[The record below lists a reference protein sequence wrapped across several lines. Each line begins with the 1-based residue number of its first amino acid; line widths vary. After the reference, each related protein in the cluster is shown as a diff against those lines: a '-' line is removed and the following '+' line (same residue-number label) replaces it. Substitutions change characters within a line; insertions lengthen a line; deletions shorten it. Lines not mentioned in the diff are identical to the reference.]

1 MLFCVIPWFSL
12 GRGVVEFTRMFVAI
26 VNRFTLILATAGLL
40 VALFAISGNQS
51 NTVSARTIVIPE
63 SSGTSTT
70 ATSEAPEVR
79 IEYIGGRVRSIT
91 EGNSI
96 TPRVALTGDSIG
108 GLEQDLVVNFAI
120 KDGATASQSDYSY
133 PSSVTIPAG
142 TTSAQFT
149 LSALADD
156 LIEYNETFNIYI
168 SSLDYNGENY
178 NTEHAGVEFTIK
190 SPDRIWRTIE
200 KLPSSS
206 WIEGGTANIR
216 VGLTKI
222 LPSDVP
228 ANSLFLT
235 IGDGYDDIDI
245 TEQLKSSTEV
255 DLSIPLNDNSLR
267 ATNEQLRIGLQFQ
280 KSQIPFLSKGG
291 LVRINIADDE
301 EPPQVVV
308 RRNSRGR
315 TSTISEGGRV
325 QLTALAPGVA
335 PVDLVVSL
343 AAGMSTT
350 LASSDYDF
358 PASVTI
364 PKGQRS
370 VRFWVDTSD
379 DEQAEYADILNIRP
393 TSVVYGSH
401 THPLSDTGVDLTVNS
416 SDRIGAAVDILGPD
430 RLNEGDTVYIRI
442 TVDELLPP
450 ETPDGSIYLVLGR
463 RNQASGNSILA
474 DQDDTAGLPVNII
487 AALKVATSTV
497 VPVELTDDSLIE
509 LNERV
514 FVTLAYDREQ
524 VPFFRGRISG
534 RFIVLDNDQTSFSIA
549 PLSRVVYRENEAIEL
564 TVELPDGVTSTLD
577 IQIRYRIKLGLRDA
591 DGRRVNTV
599 NRDDIAG
606 FLTGTVI
613 IPAGETSAMFRI
625 ELTEDQLVEETELL
639 GIRLQRPR
647 VIREDGRTRGLRNA
661 VTSEITVVSVIDND
675 RPTIKI
681 RSLRRTELVEVSGTS
696 TSATVTEG
704 DSIRLV
710 AEITNAPN
718 GAAAATALNLGA
730 NTAGTTAYADDYWFP
745 ATVTIPTGSVRAVF
759 TVNTFDD
766 DVAEGDE
773 TLNIYVAGVNYGDDS
788 YSPPDSG
795 FDLTIVDDDE
805 PPVVVEPP
813 VVAVR
818 SLSGTEITEGN
829 TAQLVV
835 ELTNA
840 PEGGVAETITVH
852 LETGSETTASE
863 TEYSYPSSVT
873 IPPGQSEVRFL
884 VSTTWYR
891 DGLRS
896 FRIYPSSVDYL
907 GSNYEQS
914 DSGATVIIRDIIR
927 DYDKW
932 YVNIRTVQD
941 TPTIPIYASDVRR
954 INEGESVR
962 MKVVL
967 QDKFDNVLGSGLEET
982 VTVNLRLLY
991 YGAEASASD
1000 YSFPRVITIPPG
1012 QSEMEFEVKTF
1023 LDDLVEDYEY
1033 IYIGIRDFEYGGRT
1047 YRTRP
1052 TIGLAVQI
1060 VVIDNNRYPVL
1071 EIMPVS
1077 SGTID
1082 EGESVRLEVNVT
1094 NAPEGGA
1101 DATITVHLATWRHTT
1116 MASESDYSY
1125 PSSVTIPRGQSRVE
1139 FEVSATEDSLV
1150 EDNETFQIYIAKVAR
1165 GNRIFYGTTFPPASV
1180 TIVDD
1185 DTSTSPAA
1193 PLSDLTAQLNTSSLT
1208 LQEGRAATITVDL
1221 SGDLSSLIDGDTSVL
1236 TIEARPVEGEETGL
1250 IHGTSDIYLPADL
1263 NDYEL
1268 TPVTIDK
1275 QAGQATFKIR
1285 AVEDS
1290 DYDPLESV
1298 MLELVSQS
1306 DDVEVVSPN
1315 SLKLKIENNDPRPFV
1330 SFSSTIGNQRLN
1342 WEYENVGVQVSSVL
1356 EGDKRDYRIVL
1367 DRKSNRD
1374 TEFVVYLGGGVGES
1388 SLLLREDGETPFPH
1402 STYWSGPK
1410 YQDGEGYWS
1419 GSVREEW
1426 ERVIIP
1432 AGELG
1437 LTFTVDTT
1445 SLENDLYDYY
1455 WDRALAVL
1463 FIYVYK
1469 EHYAYTDEIG
1479 SKHYFFLTQ
1488 DEPAPQLLLK
1498 NSANDGD
1505 GDASITVSEGESFD
1519 VWVEVSHQFG
1529 TSVIFNE
1536 PGLNLGVPLTATT
1549 ISGAVFNLELPAVH
1563 IGPYQSGVTVT
1574 VQIPDDSLVN
1584 GERTVAL
1591 GLEDVGEIW
1600 RTTRGG
1606 VPILPLRV
1614 PNRLIVTILDAEPPV
1629 VVPPSQPP
1637 VVRVRAVSET
1647 VLVEGSSLLLAVEL
1661 INAPEG
1667 GSAETITVQLNRARR
1682 LSHTLRGN
1690 RSLEYQSVFTIPR
1703 GQSRVEFEVTLRDDG
1718 IVNDSDVANIYVW
1731 SFYYGGEYYRQ
1742 SDPGVDVTIVDYIN
1756 APAVTVLTRI
1766 DPLSSQRFSTVHEG
1780 LYSARLYVESYVP
1793 NQNPYYYD
1801 EYRSA
1806 GRDIVVHL
1814 ATRDVTT
1821 SESDYS
1827 FPSSVTIPRG
1837 KKQVEFTVLALNDDL
1852 VEFDETFYIYA
1863 TSVEYRGQTF
1873 KQFDPGVRLTIENH
1887 DDIIQTSI
1895 NVSGGI
1901 EQLEGTTVTVQVE
1914 LSEELPAGT
1923 PANSVKLAFTPR
1935 DNARTVGQLPYVVDI
1950 TDDLRD
1956 STIVAVPFF
1965 LGADYLQ
1972 EQADLVN
1979 LSVVISDDELREVM
1993 PETQSYFRIVAD
2005 YGQNYEQPD
2014 TDADLTIIDNENP
2027 PIVTIRQVWP
2037 GVLYEEE
2044 FEQPSNPRWSASE
2057 LWHLATVFE
2066 AVLTNA
2072 PSGGTAETITVHLET
2087 GDSTTAS
2094 WYDYSYPSSV
2104 TIPQGRSLGR
2114 FTIRA
2119 RDDLPG
2125 YYQDEYRETLNVYV
2139 SSVDYLGQ
2147 NYEQSDSGVDLNIIG
2162 DEKMRPSV
2170 TVLGGD
2176 NHPEGSTVTVNIR
2189 LRKVLPARIPTGSV
2203 KLAIS
2208 LTGGTRS
2215 VAVDGQSHTFEG
2227 DEPFVIDITED
2238 LKNSTQ
2244 VALPLYLVDDDFPG
2258 QTGLMKIEWIIAREE
2273 SIPFSPLQGNS
2284 FNPILLENP
2293 GPSTFRISD
2302 NDGPRVD
2309 NDLGPVVNLRTDFPK
2324 RPRYFSYGEGRIIQL
2339 VLELPNA
2346 PEGGATQDITVHLAT
2361 KNGAT
2366 ASEADYSYP
2375 SSVTIPRGR
2384 SQVMFEVRLL
2394 EDDLPERAEQFE
2406 IYVSSVDYAG
2416 QNYKQSNAGIT
2427 VSIYSYDD
2435 IRSSLTAEPGGID
2448 QVKGR
2453 TITVRIELS
2462 HPLPP
2467 ASYDRA
2473 IQLSFQLSGST
2484 RFVDATV
2491 DGLPFIL
2498 GLNRWWSI
2506 LEVSTERFGDST
2518 TLDIPFYLADDG
2530 LPEESDLEL
2539 KIKLPLGFRPG
2550 YFNSRYPWEPYT
2562 KLSLRII
2569 DNDDLPIVTVRTPQ
2583 GTEVDEGDTV
2593 QLEIELTNA
2602 PDGGMAEDITVHL
2615 ATGSGTTAPESDY
2628 SYPSSVTIPQGQ
2640 SRVTFEI
2647 SALQDDLV
2655 EDDETLNIYASSVD
2669 YNGHNYEQSDAGVD
2683 LTIVDDNEPPIVV
2696 VQRFWQIVLNEG
2708 ETKKTHVT
2716 RLMAK
2721 LINAPEG
2728 GTVEDITVHLASGDS
2743 STASESD
2750 YSYPRT
2756 VTIPQGESQANFWIS
2771 PFLDGLAEYRE
2782 ILNIYVSSVDYL
2794 GQNYEQSDSGVDID
2808 IISVKR
2814 AGDVYRPP
2822 DNIRPDITVL
2832 GGVDHQVGTTVT
2844 VRVEISEVLPARIL
2858 ADSVRLAASITG
2870 SATSNARSVSVVVD
2884 GQSVV
2889 LKDGEDLFDLDIT
2902 EDLKNSTQVDIPIYL
2917 ADDDLQGQTG
2927 LVHLKLLIAREERIP
2942 SPLGGHT
2949 DPILLAKPS
2958 PVFFRVI
2965 DDDEPPIVAIRSLR
2979 SDTSTPLSDLNSVD
2993 EGDTVQLVAELT
3005 NAPEGGAAQDITV
3018 NLATG
3023 NGATASASDYSYPSS
3038 VTIPQGQSRVIFEF
3052 SASQDDL
3059 VEDDETL
3066 NIYASS
3072 VDLAG
3077 HNYEQSDTGA
3087 DLTIIDDDEPPV
3099 VVPPATEVTITA
3111 TLERSLF
3118 TLNEGRVATIQI
3130 DLDGDL
3136 SSLVDGDTTTLAI
3149 KDSPV
3154 GYPEW
3159 GTVFG
3164 NGETTLP
3171 AERNDYELTPVTI
3184 NKLTRQAT
3192 FEVRAV
3198 DDSDF
3203 DPLEN
3208 VKLEVVSLSD
3218 DVNII
3223 STNSLKLT
3231 IGDNDPQP
3239 FVSFATTLPASR
3251 DADGQLNVR
3260 LFEGETGT
3268 FRVVLDRKS
3277 NRAVQIY
3284 VYSNEPSTPYDR
3296 FFDET
3301 GVNPIRH
3308 SSQHGNKY
3316 ITDRGYRPGQYSTV
3330 GSRPILI
3337 PAGEWGL
3344 TFTAD
3349 TRSFANDLYDYIE
3362 SDYFGQVFLE
3372 VRQRKYAFEA
3382 YGYTDKASSRINF
3395 ITVQDEPIPELSF
3408 QSDADGDATITA
3420 REGESFDVRI
3430 DIDPPPGEYFRAS
3443 ALNNALPGVSL
3454 VSQLAATAV
3463 IGEIPAWGLP
3473 DVKIVPGQSGV
3484 TATVWVPVDG
3494 LANGTRTVTL
3504 DFEDAM
3510 LHYTSGDRAIPARI
3524 KNSLI
3529 VTILDNDPTTPVTD
3543 EPPVVAVQFTDLIDF
3558 DGIDYEKYLYEGWER
3573 SLTVELIDAPP
3584 GGARQDITV
3593 HLATGSDST
3602 VSESDYSYPS
3612 SVTIP
3617 RGRSSV
3623 EFTVRSIDDTQV
3635 EPRET
3640 LNIYASS
3647 VDYGGQSYEQ
3657 SDPGVDLTIFNNDE
3671 LGHPNIDVVGDVN
3684 QILGATVTL
3693 QVTLKEVL
3701 AENLP
3706 ARSFMIGFSRNW
3718 AQAIDLTEDL
3728 KHSTTTY
3735 VSVNAKDHPALGKV
3749 GWVEFYYTTVI
3760 FDQGYI
3766 YGGGPSRQWL
3776 RWQGLINVID
3786 PAELPI
3792 VTINS
3797 VRRTEP
3803 AEVISGNSLS
3813 EPPFSELRRPIPFN
3827 DLVTVREGDTVQLEL
3842 ELISVPEGSMADTMT
3857 VHLITKNI
3865 TTSESDYRVPSIVT
3879 IPRGQSRVTFEVN
3892 ALQDSLGEDDESLY
3906 IYARTV
3912 SFGGQS
3918 YRQLYS
3924 RPNLSIAVT
3933 IVDDEEQLPIALQ
3946 YVNDQSVVFE
3956 GESALLEVVLPDLPE
3971 GGLVDTMTV
3980 RLATG
3985 NKTTAS
3991 SSDYSYPSTVTIP
4004 RGESRATFVVRARQD
4019 SWRERDETLNI
4030 YVSQFDYR
4038 GENYE
4043 RAGLGVDLTIANNS
4057 DVIPI
4062 VTIRPHHPAFDSVS
4076 EGGRNTLK
4084 LGVTNI
4090 PWPRGADRDITV
4102 YLKTRNIT
4110 ASDYDYTY
4118 QSVITIPRGQNYKW
4132 AYVRGVDDN
4141 LLENHEY
4148 FEIYVSSID
4157 YGGQNYEQSDTGT
4170 RLELRSNNRVQES
4183 LKVLG
4188 GADQAKG
4195 TTVTVRLEL
4204 NYPLPA
4210 GVPDNTVELAFFLT
4224 GSTRAVDATVYGQQF
4239 VLGLSER
4246 ETYLTIPTEAFQD
4259 STIVDIPFYLADDGL
4274 AAEPGLELRI
4284 RSIVDSWGLA
4294 QVSRNR
4300 ANAFFRVID
4309 NGNVQPPIVSI
4320 RSLRDTSTPLTSTS
4334 SVRRSNLNS
4343 VNEGDTVQLEIEL
4356 TNAPE
4361 GGAAEDITVH
4371 LATENSSAVSRSD
4384 YSYPSSVTIPRGQ
4397 SRVTFEVS
4405 ALQDD
4410 LVEDDEILNI
4420 YVSSVDYGG
4429 QSYEQSDTGVD
4440 LTIVDVDNNEPPAV
4454 TIRSLRRTE
4463 LVEVSGVEVLE
4474 GDTLTL
4480 EVELTNAPE
4489 GGTTEDITVNLASG
4503 SSSVASRDDY
4513 SYPSSVTIPQGQ
4525 SFVRFDVQALNDDL
4539 LEYPE
4544 KLNIY
4549 VSSVDY
4555 AGRNYEQSRGGVDLT
4570 IISDDRIEPMITVLG
4585 GTDHLEG
4592 STVTVRIAMN
4602 QVLPANV
4609 PIYEVTLLVWLN
4621 NRVRA
4626 VSQVSPT
4633 SIPVYGVT
4641 LSAWLSDSIST
4652 VGVGGPIILFLG
4664 DAFKASTSVD
4674 VVFSLTDDYIAA
4686 PDGKVNL
4693 RIDSYDSLLL
4703 SGARSRFNIIDNDEP
4718 LVTVRSDTS
4727 TSLSDLN
4734 EGDTVQLVAEL
4745 TNAPED
4751 GAPRDITV
4759 HLATQNGATASESD
4773 YSYPSSVT
4781 IPWGQSRVTF
4791 EVSALQD
4798 DLVEDDETLNIY
4810 VSSVDYNG
4818 YNYEQSDTGA
4828 DLTIVDVDF
4837 NDPPIVSVRR
4847 HGANFGV
4854 GEGTSASL
4862 IAELIPAPQYGT
4874 DRDITVHLAI
4884 GSWSTASETDYSYP
4898 SSVTIPRGQSFVRFD
4913 VQALNDDLPE
4923 YPETLNVH
4931 VSSVDYAGRNYV
4943 QTRGGVDLKIIS
4955 DDQIEPVIT
4964 VLGGVDHPEGSTV
4977 TVRIAVSQVLPADI
4991 PVNAITLS
4999 VSLSDS
5005 IRSVSVDGRSLG
5017 SEQSRVLYLVNALK
5031 ASTSVDVVFS
5041 LTDDYSAGPDGFVK
5055 LRIDSYDS
5063 LLLSGARSYFRI
5075 IDNDEPPVVVVPD
5088 PVVTIRSLSVAE
5100 GGVEV
5105 TLVGLVKAIRCN
5117 W

>member
-1 MLFCVIPWFSL
+1 M
-12 GRGVVEFTRMFVAI
+12 
-26 VNRFTLILATAGLL
+26 
-40 VALFAISGNQS
+40 
-51 NTVSARTIVIPE
+51 
-63 SSGTSTT
+63 
-70 ATSEAPEVR
+70 
-79 IEYIGGRVRSIT
+79 
-91 EGNSI
+91 
-96 TPRVALTGDSIG
+96 
-108 GLEQDLVVNFAI
+108 
-120 KDGATASQSDYSY
+120 
-133 PSSVTIPAG
+133 
-142 TTSAQFT
+142 
-149 LSALADD
+149 
-156 LIEYNETFNIYI
+156 
-168 SSLDYNGENY
+168 
-178 NTEHAGVEFTIK
+178 
-190 SPDRIWRTIE
+190 
-200 KLPSSS
+200 
-206 WIEGGTANIR
+206 
-216 VGLTKI
+216 
-222 LPSDVP
+222 
-228 ANSLFLT
+228 
-235 IGDGYDDIDI
+235 
-245 TEQLKSSTEV
+245 
-255 DLSIPLNDNSLR
+255 
-267 ATNEQLRIGLQFQ
+267 
-280 KSQIPFLSKGG
+280 
-291 LVRINIADDE
+291 
-301 EPPQVVV
+301 
-308 RRNSRGR
+308 
-315 TSTISEGGRV
+315 
-325 QLTALAPGVA
+325 
-335 PVDLVVSL
+335 
-343 AAGMSTT
+343 
-350 LASSDYDF
+350 
-358 PASVTI
+358 
-364 PKGQRS
+364 
-370 VRFWVDTSD
+370 
-379 DEQAEYADILNIRP
+379 
-393 TSVVYGSH
+393 
-401 THPLSDTGVDLTVNS
+401 
-416 SDRIGAAVDILGPD
+416 
-430 RLNEGDTVYIRI
+430 
-442 TVDELLPP
+442 
-450 ETPDGSIYLVLGR
+450 
-463 RNQASGNSILA
+463 
-474 DQDDTAGLPVNII
+474 
-487 AALKVATSTV
+487 
-497 VPVELTDDSLIE
+497 
-509 LNERV
+509 
-514 FVTLAYDREQ
+514 
-524 VPFFRGRISG
+524 
-534 RFIVLDNDQTSFSIA
+534 
-549 PLSRVVYRENEAIEL
+549 
-564 TVELPDGVTSTLD
+564 
-577 IQIRYRIKLGLRDA
+577 
-591 DGRRVNTV
+591 
-599 NRDDIAG
+599 
-606 FLTGTVI
+606 
-613 IPAGETSAMFRI
+613 
-625 ELTEDQLVEETELL
+625 
-639 GIRLQRPR
+639 
-647 VIREDGRTRGLRNA
+647 
-661 VTSEITVVSVIDND
+661 
-675 RPTIKI
+675 
-681 RSLRRTELVEVSGTS
+681 
-696 TSATVTEG
+696 
-704 DSIRLV
+704 
-710 AEITNAPN
+710 
-718 GAAAATALNLGA
+718 
-730 NTAGTTAYADDYWFP
+730 
-745 ATVTIPTGSVRAVF
+745 
-759 TVNTFDD
+759 
-766 DVAEGDE
+766 
-773 TLNIYVAGVNYGDDS
+773 
-788 YSPPDSG
+788 
-795 FDLTIVDDDE
+795 
-805 PPVVVEPP
+805 
-813 VVAVR
+813 
-818 SLSGTEITEGN
+818 
-829 TAQLVV
+829 
-835 ELTNA
+835 
-840 PEGGVAETITVH
+840 
-852 LETGSETTASE
+852 
-863 TEYSYPSSVT
+863 
-873 IPPGQSEVRFL
+873 
-884 VSTTWYR
+884 
-891 DGLRS
+891 
-896 FRIYPSSVDYL
+896 
-907 GSNYEQS
+907 
-914 DSGATVIIRDIIR
+914 
-927 DYDKW
+927 
-932 YVNIRTVQD
+932 
-941 TPTIPIYASDVRR
+941 
-954 INEGESVR
+954 
-962 MKVVL
+962 
-967 QDKFDNVLGSGLEET
+967 
-982 VTVNLRLLY
+982 
-991 YGAEASASD
+991 
-1000 YSFPRVITIPPG
+1000 
-1012 QSEMEFEVKTF
+1012 
-1023 LDDLVEDYEY
+1023 
-1033 IYIGIRDFEYGGRT
+1033 
-1047 YRTRP
+1047 
-1052 TIGLAVQI
+1052 
-1060 VVIDNNRYPVL
+1060 
-1071 EIMPVS
+1071 
-1077 SGTID
+1077 
-1082 EGESVRLEVNVT
+1082 
-1094 NAPEGGA
+1094 
-1101 DATITVHLATWRHTT
+1101 
-1116 MASESDYSY
+1116 
-1125 PSSVTIPRGQSRVE
+1125 
-1139 FEVSATEDSLV
+1139 
-1150 EDNETFQIYIAKVAR
+1150 
-1165 GNRIFYGTTFPPASV
+1165 
-1180 TIVDD
+1180 
-1185 DTSTSPAA
+1185 
-1193 PLSDLTAQLNTSSLT
+1193 
-1208 LQEGRAATITVDL
+1208 
-1221 SGDLSSLIDGDTSVL
+1221 
-1236 TIEARPVEGEETGL
+1236 
-1250 IHGTSDIYLPADL
+1250 
-1263 NDYEL
+1263 
-1268 TPVTIDK
+1268 
-1275 QAGQATFKIR
+1275 
-1285 AVEDS
+1285 
-1290 DYDPLESV
+1290 
-1298 MLELVSQS
+1298 
-1306 DDVEVVSPN
+1306 
-1315 SLKLKIENNDPRPFV
+1315 
-1330 SFSSTIGNQRLN
+1330 
-1342 WEYENVGVQVSSVL
+1342 
-1356 EGDKRDYRIVL
+1356 
-1367 DRKSNRD
+1367 
-1374 TEFVVYLGGGVGES
+1374 
-1388 SLLLREDGETPFPH
+1388 
-1402 STYWSGPK
+1402 
-1410 YQDGEGYWS
+1410 
-1419 GSVREEW
+1419 
-1426 ERVIIP
+1426 
-1432 AGELG
+1432 
-1437 LTFTVDTT
+1437 TFTVDTT

-1455 WDRALAVL
+1455 WDRALAVM

-1529 TSVIFNE
+1529 TLVIFNE
-1536 PGLNLGVPLTATT
+1536 PDMNLKARLTATAIT
-1549 ISGAVFNLELPAVH
+1549 GAIPNLDLPDVY
-1563 IGPYQSGVTVT
+1563 IGAYQSGVTIT
-1574 VQIPDDSLVN
+1574 VQIPYDSLSN

-1591 GLEDVGEIW
+1591 GFGNVVQLRRGTGGLFEVPARVG
-1600 RTTRGG
+1600 
-1606 VPILPLRV
+1606 
-1614 PNRLIVTILDAEPPV
+1614 NRLIVTILDADPPVVVPPATEVTITATLERSLFTLNEGRATTFRIDLDGDLSSLIDGDTTTLAIKDTPFRGGERSQSYEGYSYNYLAADRNDYELTPVTINKQTRQATFGVRAIDEDEFDPLESVRLEVVSRSDDIRVVATNSLRLNIFGNDRRPFISFTTTLTMVKNNNDGSNTIKIAEGDKGTFGVVLDRKSNRSVEVHIYSDGDFRPFFEANGVDPIRYARTHHGRRYFEDMGFWPGNRSWDDVIGPGPLVIPAGELGLTFTVDITLLENDLYDYIDEDYFGTVYLKMNHPVYAYTDEASSRVHFRVLQDEPTPELSFRSADDGDATITVREGESFEVGIDIDPELGRYHRVWNSLLPGISLASQLTATAVTGDVPAWELPEIEIVPDQPGVTVTVQVPADSLSNGERTVVLDFEDALLSYTRSHLTVPPRIKNSLVVTILDAEPPVEETITATLSTSSLTLEEGRVATITVDLGGDLSSLVNGDDTILTIEARPVEDEETGLIRGTSDIYLPAEQNDYELTPVTIDKQAGQATFEVRALEDSDYDPLESVLLELVSQSDDVEVVSPNSLKLKIENNDPRPFVSFTTTLTTAGYFDGSALIKLLEGDKGTFRVVLDRESNRDVELIVYSERKSLFLLGENGESLLPYDPNDWRGYRGDMGYWPGHSSVEESGLTRIPAGELGLTFTVDTKLLDNDLYDYIDEDYFGTAYIYMSNSAYAYTDGSDGRVYFRVVQDEPIPELSFRGATDGDATITVMEGESFDVWIDIDPLLGRYHRVWDDILPGVSLASQLTATAVTGDVPAWNLPEIEIVPGQLGVTVTVQVPADSLSNGERTVVLDFEDALLSYTRSPLTAPARIKNSLVVTILDAEPPV
-1629 VVPPSQPP
+1629 VVEPP

-1647 VLVEGSSLLLAVEL
+1647 VLVEGSSVLLAVEL

-1667 GSAETITVQLNRARR
+1667 GAAQDITVHLDTGSGTTLTRR
-1682 LSHTLRGN
+1682 DYRDTNYPS
-1690 RSLEYQSVFTIPR
+1690 SVTIPQ
-1703 GQSRVEFEVTLRDDG
+1703 GQNQVEFNIKVRRNALMQ
-1718 IVNDSDVANIYVW
+1718 DSDVINLYV
-1731 SFYYGGEYYRQ
+1731 SSVDYGGENYEQ
-1742 SDPGVDVTIVDYIN
+1742 SDSGVDVTIIDHVN
-1756 APAVTVLTRI
+1756 APIVTVLTRK
-1766 DPLSSQRFSTVHEG
+1766 DPLSSHRFSTVHEG
-1780 LYSARLYVESYVP
+1780 LYSARLYVESFVP
-1793 NQNPYYYD
+1793 NPYY
-1801 EYRSA
+1801 EYWSA
-1806 GRDIVVHL
+1806 QRDIVVHL

-1837 KKQVEFTVLALNDDL
+1837 KKQVEFEVLALNDDL

-1873 KQFDPGVRLTIENH
+1873 EQFDPGVRLTIENH

-1901 EQLEGTTVTVQVE
+1901 ERLEGTTVTVQVE
-1914 LSEELPAGT
+1914 LSEELPANT

-1979 LSVVISDDELREVM
+1979 LSVVISDDELRQVVSGA
-1993 PETQSYFRIVAD
+1993 QSYFRIVAD
-2005 YGQNYEQPD
+2005 DGQNYEQPD

-2037 GVLYEEE
+2037 GVLYEET
-2044 FEQPSNPRWSASE
+2044 FGWRSNPRWSAEE

-2066 AVLTNA
+2066 AVLINA
-2072 PSGGTAETITVHLET
+2072 PPNGAEEEITAYLAI

-2094 WYDYSYPSSV
+2094 RNDYSYPSSV
-2104 TIPQGRSLGR
+2104 TIPQGSSTAR

-2125 YYQDEYRETLNVYV
+2125 YYRDEYRETLNVYV

-2189 LRKVLPARIPTGSV
+2189 LRKVLPARIPAGSV

-2208 LTGGTRS
+2208 LTGATRS
-2215 VAVDGQSHTFEG
+2215 VAVDGQSLVFEG
-2227 DEPFVIDITED
+2227 NEPFVIDITQY
-2238 LKNSTQ
+2238 LKDSTQ
-2244 VALPLYLVDDDFPG
+2244 VDLPFHLIDNDSLE
-2258 QTGLMKIEWIIAREE
+2258 QTSLMKIEWIVAREE

-2293 GPSTFRISD
+2293 GPSSFWISD
-2302 NDGPRVD
+2302 NDGPRLD
-2309 NDLGPVVNLRTDFPK
+2309 NDLAPVVELRTNFPK
-2324 RPRYFSYGEGRIIQL
+2324 RPRSFYYDEGRIIQL

-2346 PEGGATQDITVHLAT
+2346 PEGGATEDITVHLAT
-2361 KNGAT
+2361 RNGAT

-2375 SSVTIPRGR
+2375 SSVTIPRGQ

-2394 EDDLPERAEQFE
+2394 EDDLPELIESFE
-2406 IYVSSVDYAG
+2406 IYASSVDYAG
-2416 QNYKQSNAGIT
+2416 QSYKQFDAGIK
-2427 VSIYSYDD
+2427 VSIYDYDD
-2435 IRSSLTAEPGGID
+2435 IRSSLTAEPGGTD

-2462 HPLPP
+2462 HPLPQT
-2467 ASYDRA
+2467 SYYSG
-2473 IQLSFQLSGST
+2473 IQLSFHLTGST

-2498 GLNRWWSI
+2498 GLNRWWSN
-2506 LEVSTERFGDST
+2506 LEISAQHFRNST
-2518 TLDIPFYLADDG
+2518 TLDIPFYLEDDG

-2539 KIKLPLGFRPG
+2539 VIKLPLDFNPG
-2550 YFNSRYPWEPYT
+2550 NLNSRFRWEPYT
-2562 KLSLRII
+2562 VLSFRII

-2602 PDGGMAEDITVHL
+2602 PEGGAPQDITVHL
-2615 ATGSGTTAPESDY
+2615 ATGSGTTASGSDY

-2640 SRVTFEI
+2640 SRVTFEV
-2647 SALQDDLV
+2647 SALQDDLA
-2655 EDDETLNIYASSVD
+2655 EDSETLNIYVSSVD
-2669 YNGHNYEQSDAGVD
+2669 YNGYNYEQSDAGVD

-3023 NGATASASDYSYPSS
+3023 NGATVSASDYRYPSS

-3593 HLATGSDST
+3593 HLETGSDST

-4727 TSLSDLN
+4727 TSLTSTSSVRRSDLN

-4898 SSVTIPRGQSFVRFD
+4898 SSVTIPHGQSFVRFD

-5088 PVVTIRSLSVAE
+5088 PVVTS
-5100 GGVEV
+5100 
-5105 TLVGLVKAIRCN
+5105 
-5117 W
+5117 